1 MSVVFQVCFFVG
13 LLLTV
18 LLILGGIVPIPG
30 IGDAEGADMDI
41 SLEGL
46 GIHFSI
52 PLNPTIYIV
61 LLTVFGGV
69 GMILESSTGLAGI
82 FILLIAL
89 AAGILVSL
97 LLYRFVIR
105 PLKRAENTSA
115 PDSEDLIGVLAVV
128 TERIPENGFGQISY
142 VVNGNTFSAPAKST
156 KGGRVAAGEE
166 VSICWIQDHV
176 FYVVPLKES

>member
-52 PLNPTIYIV
+52 PLNPTVYI
-61 LLTVFGGV
+61 GGV